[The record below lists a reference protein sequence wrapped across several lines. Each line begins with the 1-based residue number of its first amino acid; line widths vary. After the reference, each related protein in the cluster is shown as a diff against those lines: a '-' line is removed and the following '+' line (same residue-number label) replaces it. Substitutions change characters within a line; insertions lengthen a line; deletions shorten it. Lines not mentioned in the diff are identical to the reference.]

1 MTEVYVFQF
10 SPQTVTEPWDFVL
23 FLVHSSG
30 FFIMDQFLYF
40 YLEAGQSGGGALIS
54 YLFTGLQGQ
63 LDVARP
69 LGLLLGINL
78 QGQRSDVSMTEER
91 KVTQILSRSVLSKK
105 KKVQ

>member
-1 MTEVYVFQF
+1 
-10 SPQTVTEPWDFVL
+10 
-23 FLVHSSG
+23 
-30 FFIMDQFLYF
+30 MDQFLYF

-78 QGQRSDVSMTEER
+78 QGQRSDVSMREER
-91 KVTQILSRSVLSKK
+91 KVAQIPSRSVLCKK
-105 KKVQ
+105 KIKYSRSTSINSFSARLIKHS